1 MENTELVLTH
11 VNVIFA
17 ELKDKGF
24 GRSITIDATDPAVK
38 EAITKWVA
46 ANNINGGTPKF
57 KDYTGKDGKTVTQY
71 QLRLSEFTE
80 VDGKNGEDELD
91 LGYGAVVNLK
101 ARPFTYD
108 NKFGKGISASLRAIF
123 IVEPRKNNTFD
134 GISE

>member
-24 GRSITIDATDPAVK
+24 GRSITIDATDPVVK

>member
-38 EAITKWVA
+38 DAITKWVA

>member
-24 GRSITIDATDPAVK
+24 GRSITIDATDPKVK
-38 EAITKWVA
+38 QAITDWVV

-108 NKFGKGISASLRAIF
+108 NKFGKGISASLRAVF
-123 IVEPRKNNTFD
+123 IVTPRKNNTFD

>member
-1 MENTELVLTH
+1 MEKQELVLTH

-24 GRSITIDATDPAVK
+24 GRSITIDATEPSVK
-38 EAITKWVA
+38 QAITDWVA

-71 QLRLSEFTE
+71 QLRFSEFTE
-80 VDGKNGEDELD
+80 VDGKNGENELE

-108 NKFGKGISASLRAIF
+108 NKFGKGISASLRAVF
-123 IVEPRKNNTFD
+123 IVTPRKNNTFD